1 MPQISQ
7 ISWVAVLV
15 ATLAGFALGAL
26 WYGPLFGK
34 AWMRAVG
41 LTQEQLARFN
51 PAVTYG
57 TTFVWALVTAVVLGA
72 ELGEAPSIK
81 WSTTCGAAVGAL
93 FVLPS
98 IATNYLF
105 EGKPF
110 LLTAINGGYHVVRFA
125 LMGLVFGLLA

>member
-1 MPQISQ
+1 MPQ
-7 ISWVAVLV
+7 ISWVAVLA
-15 ATLAGFALGAL
+15 ATLAGFALGAV

-72 ELGEAPSIK
+72 ELGEDPGIHWA
-81 WSTTCGAAVGAL
+81 TACGAMVGAL

>member
-1 MPQISQ
+1 
-7 ISWVAVLV
+7 V
-15 ATLAGFALGAL
+15 

-41 LTQEQLARFN
+41 LTPEQRAGFN

-57 TTFVWALVTAVVLGA
+57 TTFLWALVTAVVLGA
-72 ELGEAPSIK
+72 ELGPAPAVS
-81 WSTTCGAAVGAL
+81 WSVSCGAAVGGL

-98 IATNYLF
+98 LATNYLF
-105 EGKPF
+105 EGKRF

-125 LMGLVFGLLA
+125 LMGLVFGLLG

>member
-1 MPQISQ
+1 MPQ

-34 AWMRAVG
+34 AWMRTVG
-41 LTQEQLARFN
+41 LTQDQLARFN

-72 ELGEAPSIK
+72 ELGEAPDIK
-81 WSTTCGAAVGAL
+81 WATMCGAAIGGL

-105 EGKPF
+105 EGKSL

-125 LMGLVFGLLA
+125 LMGLVFGLLG

>member
-1 MPQISQ
+1 MPQIP
-7 ISWVAVLV
+7 WVAVLV
-15 ATLAGFALGAL
+15 ATLAGFALGAV

-41 LTQEQLARFN
+41 LTQEQLAKFN

-72 ELGEAPSIK
+72 ELGESPGIK
-81 WSTTCGAAVGAL
+81 VAVACGAAIGGL

>member
-1 MPQISQ
+1 MPQ

-15 ATLAGFALGAL
+15 ATLAGFALGAA

-41 LTQEQLARFN
+41 LTQEQLAKFN

-57 TTFVWALVTAVVLGA
+57 TTFLWALVTAVVLGA
-72 ELGEAPSIK
+72 ELGEAPGIK
-81 WSTTCGAAVGAL
+81 WSTACGAAIGAL

-110 LLTAINGGYHVVRFA
+110 LLTAINGGYHVVRFG

>member
-1 MPQISQ
+1 MPQ

-15 ATLAGFALGAL
+15 ATLPGSPWAPCGTGRSS
-26 WYGPLFGK
+26 GK

-41 LTQEQLARFN
+41 LTPEQLARFN

-57 TTFVWALVTAVVLGA
+57 TTFVWALVSAVVLGA
-72 ELGEAPSIK
+72 ELGEAPGIK
-81 WSTTCGAAVGAL
+81 WATACGAAIGAL

-125 LMGLVFGLLA
+125 LMGVVFGLLA